1 MVGKRVLVRAVF
13 VATVLMA
20 ASVSALAGDP
30 GIPIPFE
37 SPAAQISDQQRGFM
51 LIYNIYTS
59 SPASPTTQNTRF
71 SITNTFDSFG
81 VAVHLFFV
89 DGVTCSISD
98 RYICL
103 SQNQTS
109 TFLASD
115 QDPGT
120 TGYLVA
126 VATGETGFPI
136 PFDFLIGDAFVK
148 FQNGFFGNLAAE
160 AVPANLVVGAFS
172 DAEGTLGALAIAGFP
187 RVLAVDN
194 INSRADGNETLL
206 IVNGTGGNFTTST
219 TQVGNLFGILYDD
232 AEQSHSWARSG
243 GCQLFIQLNNDF
255 PRTTPRFDVVIPAGQ
270 TGWMKFWS
278 TSTNDN
284 RIVGG
289 NASDGRTL
297 LGAVFQR
304 NPQAGSASGAFQ
316 GARNLH
322 KLRVLSENTGPVG
335 PAGLTGSSGTGSF
348 RAGVS
353 SISQQLFPPVTVYIF
368 PVFPAN
374 CGFVGQRDQ

>member
-1 MVGKRVLVRAVF
+1 MFVRAVF
-13 VATVLMA
+13 VTTLLMA
-20 ASVSALAGDP
+20 ASLSALAGDP
-30 GIPIPFE
+30 GTPIPFQ
-37 SPAAQISDQQRGFM
+37 SQAPQISDQQRGFM

-59 SPASPTTQNTRF
+59 SPASPATQNTRF

-81 VAVHLFFV
+81 IAVHLFFV

-126 VATGETGFPI
+126 LATDESGFPV

-160 AVPANLVVGAFS
+160 AIPSSLVFGVDTDDQDTLAF
-172 DAEGTLGALAIAGFP
+172 LVIAGFP

-206 IVNGTGGNFTTST
+206 VVNGTGGLFTTAT
-219 TQVGNLFGILYDD
+219 FQIGNLFGILYDD

-243 GCQLFIQLNNDF
+243 GCQLIVQLSNDF

-278 TSTNDN
+278 TSTTNN
-284 RIVGG
+284 IPYGTS
-289 NASDGRTL
+289 ADGRTL

-304 NPQAGSASGAFQ
+304 NSQAGSASGAFQ

-322 KLRVLSENTGPVG
+322 KLEFFLREPSKNKGRS
-335 PAGLTGSSGTGSF
+335 A
-348 RAGVS
+348 
-353 SISQQLFPPVTVYIF
+353 
-368 PVFPAN
+368 
-374 CGFVGQRDQ
+374 